1 MEFTVALKL
10 YSNSLRIKGI
20 GTTSKKKAQ
29 NGGAET
35 HGQSY
40 YKT

>member
-1 MEFTVALKL
+1 MEFRVALKL
-10 YSNSLRIKGI
+10 YSNSWRIKSVA
-20 GTTSKKKAQ
+20 TTPKKKAQ
-29 NGGAET
+29 NDDVET